1 VVPLQTQV
9 PPEQAAPAPQGGPLP
24 HVHTPLAGS
33 HPSAAVASHIA
44 QVPPPMPH
52 APIAGALQTPFA
64 QQPLG
69 HDCELQTQFP
79 ATHTLPMPHAVLV
92 PQRHSPEALQRLA
105 RVRSHVTHAE
115 PLEPQLPRAAAV
127 QVAPEQQPLGQLPAL
142 QPLQTPPVQ
151 VWAPQSWQV
160 PPPLPHAAFVAPL
173 VQVAPA
179 QQPFG
184 QLVPS
189 QTHAPATQRCPL
201 AHAAPVP
208 QAQTPADKHRSA
220 VIPQAAHAP
229 PLLPHVASDCVRQV
243 ADAQQ
248 PFGQLVPSQTQR
260 PETQCWPTAHIA
272 PPPHAQLL
280 ALEQASARM
289 GSQATHVRP
298 PPPQLDRDG
307 RLQVVP
313 EQQPFGQLV
322 PSHIQAPL
330 EQRWPAAQAAEV
342 PQAQVPAAEQ
352 LSARTASQPTQLT
365 PPLPQ
370 VAKEGMLQVAPEQQ
384 PFGQLLEL
392 QPLQVP
398 LLQVWPVGQ
407 TSQLPPPVPQD
418 DGLSPARQV
427 PAEQQPCGQDVPSH
441 THVLARHR
449 WPGAQ
454 AVPAPHWQLP
464 IDEQL
469 SER

>member
-1 VVPLQTQV
+1 
-9 PPEQAAPAPQGGPLP
+9 
-24 HVHTPLAGS
+24 
-33 HPSAAVASHIA
+33 
-44 QVPPPMPH
+44 
-52 APIAGALQTPFA
+52 
-64 QQPLG
+64 
-69 HDCELQTQFP
+69 
-79 ATHTLPMPHAVLV
+79 
-92 PQRHSPEALQRLA
+92 
-105 RVRSHVTHAE
+105 
-115 PLEPQLPRAAAV
+115 
-127 QVAPEQQPLGQLPAL
+127 
-142 QPLQTPPVQ
+142 
-151 VWAPQSWQV
+151 V

-208 QAQTPADKHRSA
+208 QAQTPVDKHRSA
-220 VIPQAAHAP
+220 VLPQAAHAP

-272 PPPHAQLL
+272 PPPQAQLL

-289 GSQATHVRP
+289 RSQATHARP

-370 VAKEGMLQVAPEQQ
+370 VAKEGTLQVAPEQQ

-449 WPGAQ
+449 WPGAH
-454 AVPAPHWQLP
+454 AAPAPHWQLP